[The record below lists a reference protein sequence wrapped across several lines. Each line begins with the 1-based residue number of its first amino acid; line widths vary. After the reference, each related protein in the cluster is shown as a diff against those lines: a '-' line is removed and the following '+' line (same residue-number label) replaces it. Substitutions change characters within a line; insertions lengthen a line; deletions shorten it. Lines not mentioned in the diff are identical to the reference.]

1 MRRALVWGGVAG
13 FFLSLACAPR
23 QTVNQAEEN
32 LDLRADTA
40 IAVETIRVETVRI
53 KEEPT
58 LTFETPDTASTA
70 LQPDTV
76 PMTPESTP
84 PSSPSSSSTP
94 TTTLRTVSGYRVQ
107 IFATL
112 YPEKAE
118 ALAEGIRTEWGVP
131 VYVIHDP
138 ADGLYKVRV
147 GDFRTR
153 AEAEALRDR
162 FRSRGFTDAFLV
174 QDQVHV
180 SP

>member
-1 MRRALVWGGVAG
+1 MMRHILWWGVAG
-13 FFLSLACAPR
+13 LLIFTACAPR
-23 QTVNQAEEN
+23 QSVQQAEEN
-32 LDLRADTA
+32 VDIQPADTA
-40 IAVETIRVETVRI
+40 VAVETIRVETVRVT
-53 KEEPT
+53 EEPT
-58 LTFETPDTASTA
+58 LTFETPDTSSTT

-76 PMTPESTP
+76 PTSPETP
-84 PSSPSSSSTP
+84 PAPSPSP
-94 TTTLRTVSGYRVQ
+94 EPAATLKTMQGYRVQ

-118 ALAEGIRTEWGVP
+118 ALAEGIRAEWGYP

-138 ADGLYKVRV
+138 TDGLYKVRV
-147 GDFRTR
+147 GDFVTR

-180 SP
+180 SR